1 MGAPPLAFRQGVVVT
16 WDQTTGEN
24 TVNVGGTV
32 VANLPV
38 LTTSEVTSLA
48 AGDVVGLLRSGPQF
62 FVLGRIDLASAGGGA
77 INIGAAGAAR
87 GLLGYNFSSS
97 ALPSAGTTST
107 TYATTTL
114 EKSVTPEA
122 NRLIKVSLF
131 TAVTSTVAA
140 DRVSV
145 GIRDITQKELPSG
158 YAGPLSIP
166 SGVWGTEGYVVL
178 QERGATVSAGPRSTV
193 CTVVAYDDRGLAGAR
208 TYQAVIARTSGTGT
222 CKIDADATSPTLLF
236 VEDVGP
242 LT

>member
-1 MGAPPLAFRQGVVVT
+1 MGSPPLAFRQGVVVT

-32 VANLPV
+32 LTNLPA

-62 FVLGRIDLASAGGGA
+62 FVLGRIDLADAGGGS

-87 GLLGYNFSSS
+87 GLLGYTFSTSG
-97 ALPSAGTTST
+97 ALPGSTST
-107 TYATTTL
+107 TYVTTTL
-114 EKSVTPEA
+114 QKEVTPEA

-131 TAVTSTVAA
+131 ASANSTVAA
-140 DRVSV
+140 DRASLA
-145 GIRDITQKELPSG
+145 IRDITQKELPSG

-178 QERGATVSAGPRSTV
+178 QERGVTVSAGPRSSEA
-193 CTVVAYDDRGLAGAR
+193 TVVAYDDRGFSGAR
-208 TYQAVIARTSGTGT
+208 TYQVVVARIAGTGT
-222 CKIDADATSPTLLF
+222 CRMDADNTSPALLF